1 MRSQLEPRLVANDGT
16 PGEFGFL
23 TGDREQ
29 TSLTS
34 SRNHAQPR

>member
-1 MRSQLEPRLVANDGT
+1 MRSHLEPRLAAIDGT

-29 TSLTS
+29 TPLTS
-34 SRNHAQPR
+34 NLNHAQAR